1 MVNHSWASNKTPPQ
15 GDGFKFILCSCI
27 NREAY
32 LTTEADRLYMIQQVH
47 PGESVFR

>member
-1 MVNHSWASNKTPPQ
+1 MVNHSWASNKSVHQ
-15 GDGFKFILCSCI
+15 GDGFKTFFSCI

-32 LTTEADRLYMIQQVH
+32 LTMEAGHLHMIQQVH